1 MNAFLTH
8 RTDLV
13 HSPLYCASARLA
25 SNHPQHVL
33 VLDDDI
39 ATRRITALFLARSGY
54 AVDTAD
60 DGEQGWD
67 ALQSTPYHLLVTDND
82 MPHLTGMKL
91 VERLRFAGL
100 TLPVIVA
107 SGSLELREA
116 QDYPQLALAAVL
128 HKPFSFS
135 DLISAALRAAPIAP
149 HTGEGSVHC
158 LERQRDNSIHCPFP
172 AHNNESPGVFAQ
184 TV

>member
-1 MNAFLTH
+1 MNTFLPH
-8 RTDLV
+8 RTNSV
-13 HSPLYCASARLA
+13 HAPFNGASACPAPSR
-25 SNHPQHVL
+25 SQHVL
-33 VLDDDI
+33 VLDDDT

-54 AVDTAD
+54 VVDTD
-60 DGEQGWD
+60 EDGERGWD
-67 ALQSTPYHLLVTDND
+67 ALCSAHYDLLVTDND
-82 MPHLTGMKL
+82 MPHLTGMEL

-100 TLPVIVA
+100 DLPVIIA

-149 HTGEGSVHC
+149 DAGEGSVHC
-158 LERQRDNSIHCPFP
+158 LEPQRDNSIPFPFP
-172 AHNNESPGVFAQ
+172 AHTNARPGVFAQ
-184 TV
+184 TA